1 MTSAECTVLG
11 GVEAGAFAAAAAAA
25 AEALGLAMARVD
37 LSDSGGR
44 RSSEAPR
51 REERKR
57 LDLALAPRLP
67 CLPSMRG
74 CVGGAETD
82 GAQQGGMPVPASVF
96 VCGLWVWIG
105 GSRADRR
112 AARASGF
119 PPQRNAPKG
128 RGWMDGWESLRRAW
142 PASTRRSDGT
152 VFCLFVSTAM
162 PGRMTRGD
170 ISCFPWYCRGG
181 DTVMGDER
189 FVRVFQYLPIVS
201 GVFLS

>member
-11 GVEAGAFAAAAAAA
+11 GVEAGAFAAA

-74 CVGGAETD
+74 WGRDRRGPTGWNARAGECFCVWIVGVDRWFSRGSEGGACVGISAPTQR
-82 GAQQGGMPVPASVF
+82 AQGEG
-96 VCGLWVWIG
+96 
-105 GSRADRR
+105 
-112 AARASGF
+112 
-119 PPQRNAPKG
+119 
-128 RGWMDGWESLRRAW
+128 MDGWMGIFATCMACKYATKRRHCFLFICVHCYAW
-142 PASTRRSDGT
+142 PYDTGGYF
-152 VFCLFVSTAM
+152 VFSLV
-162 PGRMTRGD
+162 
-170 ISCFPWYCRGG
+170 
-181 DTVMGDER
+181 
-189 FVRVFQYLPIVS
+189 L
-201 GVFLS
+201 

>member
-96 VCGLWVWIG
+96 VCGSVVLARIG
-105 GSRADRR
+105 GRR
-112 AARASGF
+112 VRRDF
-119 PPQRNAPKG
+119 RPNATRPRG
-128 RGWMDGWESLRRAW
+128 GDGWMDGNLCDVHGLQVRDEATALFSVYLC
-142 PASTRRSDGT
+142 PLL
-152 VFCLFVSTAM
+152 CLAV
-162 PGRMTRGD
+162 
-170 ISCFPWYCRGG
+170 
-181 DTVMGDER
+181 
-189 FVRVFQYLPIVS
+189 
-201 GVFLS
+201 